1 MPVCVCNTLLTL
13 TCIVA
18 VYVLYHFTT
27 IFVWTVTTGLVTLF
41 LSGAISG
48 KNGHSKDCLG
58 AGIFDSLLAVV
69 FVIVVAMLA
78 KGLHYGYTFT
88 TCYFNECCD
97 DNWISPNII
106 GLAFQLNKK
115 LYGQHLVIGPLVKHL
130 RGHVEGQH
138 QKATILSL
146 HGLPGTGKNFV
157 SRMVAE
163 NMYVKG
169 MESKYVHLLSA
180 TKDFPHESMLKEY
193 KEKLKLKIETAGKEC
208 SRSLFIIDEMD
219 KLLPGLIDT
228 IRPYVDYYDHVEGTY
243 FKKLL
248 FLFLSNTGGDS
259 LAKHAVQS
267 YRRGYDRRELSLKD
281 MEEIVRISSL
291 NEPNGLVNS
300 SIVKNSLIT
309 AYIPFLPLERKHVEK
324 CIVDG
329 LFARGFYAY
338 EYQVDYDLV
347 KSIAEEMLYF
357 PEFNKLFSTTGCKR
371 VMEKID
377 LIMLEEA

>member
-1 MPVCVCNTLLTL
+1 MPVCVCNTLWTL

-18 VYVLYHFTT
+18 VIVFYHFTT
-27 IFVWTVTTGLVTLF
+27 IFVWTVTTGLVALILF
-41 LSGAISG
+41 LVISEDNHG
-48 KNGHSKDCLG
+48 NYCLR
-58 AGIFDSLLAVV
+58 AGIFGSLAAVV
-69 FVIVVAMLA
+69 FVVVVPMLA
-78 KGLHYGYTFT
+78 KGLLYGYTFT

-97 DNWISPNII
+97 DNWISPNIS
-106 GLAFQLNKK
+106 GLSFQLNKK

-157 SRMVAE
+157 SRMVAQ

-180 TKDFPHESMLKEY
+180 TKDFPHESMLEEY

-208 SRSLFIIDEMD
+208 SMSVFIIDEMD

-243 FKKLL
+243 YKKLL

-259 LAKHAVQS
+259 LAKHAVQNNA
-267 YRRGYDRRELSLKD
+267 RGYDRRDLRLKD
-281 MEEIVRISSL
+281 MEEIVRTSSL
-291 NEPNGLVNS
+291 HEPNGMVNS

-329 LFARGFYAY
+329 LFAREFYAH
-338 EYQVDYDLV
+338 EYQVDYELV
-347 KSIAEEMLYF
+347 KTIADEMLYF